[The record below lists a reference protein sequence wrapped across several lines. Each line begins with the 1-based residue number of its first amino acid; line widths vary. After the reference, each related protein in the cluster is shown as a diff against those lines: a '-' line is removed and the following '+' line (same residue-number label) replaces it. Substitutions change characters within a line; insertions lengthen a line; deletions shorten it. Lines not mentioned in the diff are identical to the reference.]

1 MCAIERIRT
10 RPSEFAENIV
20 VFSVRSQEILVLTDR
35 CDPRVVGELS
45 HRFLAEQDFRV
56 SS

>member
-10 RPSEFAENIV
+10 RPSEFAEHVV
-20 VFSVRSQEILVLTDR
+20 VFPVRSQEILVLTDR
-35 CDPRVVGELS
+35 RDPRVVGELR
-45 HRFLAEQDFRV
+45 HRFLAEQDFCV